1 MPLIFCPHDSQV
13 FFMEAVPHPNPAADL
28 FQVLLRDTVL
38 KPQPSNLVLTGIIIE
53 GFTFR
58 GRIHLLNVA
67 HSSGHNL
74 FVFCFC
80 HSNSDHTFQLHLP
93 AMLVSMPPGLGESGP
108 AAHSLG
114 LCTHRSL
121 LSAAL
126 GEHTVP
132 KEDFPTERSRDLIF
146 ELKKR
151 KQNLWTAIILTGK
164 LHQILLN
171 LQHF

>member
-13 FFMEAVPHPNPAADL
+13 FFMEAVPHHNPAADL

-93 AMLVSMPPGLGESGP
+93 AMLVSMPPSSSWRMKMLDRWSSMGHIWSPTFLGRNIKS
-108 AAHSLG
+108 
-114 LCTHRSL
+114 
-121 LSAAL
+121 
-126 GEHTVP
+126 EH
-132 KEDFPTERSRDLIF
+132 LI
-146 ELKKR
+146 LQTS
-151 KQNLWTAIILTGK
+151 KQA
-164 LHQILLN
+164 
-171 LQHF
+171 